1 MENNWD
7 EYRNKIIG
15 LGENSFK
22 KSYYPELQSKI
33 EELEASKSNFET
45 IFNSTNDAII
55 IHDLEGRIITMNKQA
70 QILYNIQPEEI
81 TKYTFFDISSYKSD
95 EIKLNEI
102 WKIVLEKHSVT
113 IEWIALQ
120 IGTNKEIYVQIS
132 ISRTVWNKKEVLVAV
147 IRDFTERKEY
157 EQKLMVALEKA
168 EESDRL
174 KTAFLH
180 NMSHEIRTP
189 LNAISGFVGLLEDSG
204 ITEEDRNSYI
214 QIIQNSSTQL
224 IAIVSDILTISSLET
239 KQEKINVSNVC
250 INELFVELQAIF
262 NQQAMTKNI
271 SLIVKQ
277 PLNDIQSEIFTDETK
292 ITQVLSN
299 LLSNAL
305 KFTAEGFIEF
315 GYNLKT
321 DVKPVEMEFYVKDSG
336 IGINPEFHTKIFER
350 FRQANKSINK
360 IYGGTGLGLAISKAY
375 TELLGGK
382 IWVQSEPGQ
391 GSTFFFTIPYKPVNG

>member
-174 KTAFLH
+174 KTA
-180 NMSHEIRTP
+180 
-189 LNAISGFVGLLEDSG
+189 
-204 ITEEDRNSYI
+204 
-214 QIIQNSSTQL
+214 
-224 IAIVSDILTISSLET
+224 
-239 KQEKINVSNVC
+239 
-250 INELFVELQAIF
+250 
-262 NQQAMTKNI
+262 
-271 SLIVKQ
+271 
-277 PLNDIQSEIFTDETK
+277 
-292 ITQVLSN
+292 
-299 LLSNAL
+299 
-305 KFTAEGFIEF
+305 
-315 GYNLKT
+315 
-321 DVKPVEMEFYVKDSG
+321 
-336 IGINPEFHTKIFER
+336 
-350 FRQANKSINK
+350 
-360 IYGGTGLGLAISKAY
+360 
-375 TELLGGK
+375 
-382 IWVQSEPGQ
+382 
-391 GSTFFFTIPYKPVNG
+391 